1 MISNETRIRVRY
13 GETDRMGYL
22 HHGAYALYFEAGR
35 TELLRQLGLTYR
47 QMEDDGILL
56 PVREMKIEY
65 FQPVLYDDE
74 VIVKSTLI
82 KEPSARLVFEYE
94 INDLNNILICKAETT
109 LVFVDASTRRA
120 MRAPDF
126 FMELVGKYFKNI

>member
-47 QMEDDGILL
+47 QLEDDGILL

-65 FQPVLYDDE
+65 FLPAHYDDE
-74 VIVKSTLI
+74 VVVKSTLT
-82 KEPSARLVFEYE
+82 KKPSARLEFEYE
-94 INDLNNILICKAETT
+94 IKDLNNNLLCKAQTT
-109 LVFVDASTRRA
+109 LVFADAISRRA
-120 MRAPDF
+120 MRAPGF
-126 FMELVGKYFKNI
+126 FMKLVSKYF

>member
-22 HHGAYALYFEAGR
+22 HHGSYALYFEAGR

-47 QMEDDGILL
+47 QLEDDGILL

-65 FQPVLYDDE
+65 FLPALYDDE
-74 VIVKSTLI
+74 VVVKSTLI
-82 KEPSARLVFEYE
+82 KEASARLEFEYE
-94 INDLNNILICKAETT
+94 IKDLKNNLLCKAQTT
-109 LVFVDASTRRA
+109 LVFVDATSRRA

-126 FMELVGKYFKNI
+126 FMELIS

>member
-56 PVREMKIEY
+56 PVREMKVEY
-65 FQPVLYDDE
+65 FLPARYDDE
-74 VIVKSTLI
+74 VVVKSTLI
-82 KEPSARLVFEYE
+82 KEPSARLEFEYE
-94 INDLNNILICKAETT
+94 IRDLEGNIICKALST
-109 LVFVDASTRRA
+109 LVFVDAATRRA
-120 MRAPDF
+120 MRAPEF
-126 FMELVGKYFKNI
+126 FTELVAKYF

>member
-22 HHGAYALYFEAGR
+22 HHGSYALYFEAGR

-47 QMEDDGILL
+47 QLEDDGILL

-65 FQPVLYDDE
+65 FLPALYDDE
-74 VIVKSTLI
+74 VVVKSTLI
-82 KEPSARLVFEYE
+82 KEPSARLEFDYD
-94 INDLNNILICKAETT
+94 IKDLNNNLLCKAQTT
-109 LVFVDASTRRA
+109 LVFVDATSRRA

-126 FMELVGKYFKNI
+126 FMELVSKYF